1 MKLISYGYEV
11 NFNTVL
17 KLTSY
22 NHFINTLFAGNQMI
36 ICLLFSSGTIFEL
49 KDEVDRLS
57 ELTFSW
63 LPN

>member
-22 NHFINTLFAGNQMI
+22 NHFINTLFAGNPMI
-36 ICLLFSSGTIFEL
+36 ICLLLSSG
-49 KDEVDRLS
+49 RLNPLHIKS
-57 ELTFSW
+57 ELVNISS
-63 LPN
+63 